1 MSGNVK
7 VDIRAVRFDHVP
19 NKELLEDYE
28 SGTNIEVLKKMDL
41 EMRQRKIHP
50 NGQHL

>member
-1 MSGNVK
+1 MSSDVK
-7 VDIRAVRFDHVP
+7 VGIRAVRFDHIP
-19 NKELLEDYE
+19 NKELLEDYK

-50 NGQHL
+50 NGQYL